1 MIRGTAVIAAGLL
14 ALMAASVQTAAA
26 QSASGTGAEET
37 VVSTHGDWRVACAGE
52 TGRDCFMVQV
62 AESPDGTP
70 LVEISIVPLTGDA
83 RAVAGATAIVPL
95 GTALPEGLVMRTD
108 EGERLR
114 YVYDFCAPTGCV
126 ANIAL
131 TPSQMQAMRA
141 GAVTRLTLAA
151 AARPDEPV
159 TATLSLT
166 GFTAAYAALEA
177 LQQR

>member
-1 MIRGTAVIAAGLL
+1 MTRGVAALAAGLL
-14 ALMAASVQTAAA
+14 ALLAVSVQTSAA
-26 QSASGTGAEET
+26 QSANGAGAGET
-37 VVSTHGDWRVACAGE
+37 VVATHGDWRVACSGE

-62 AESPDGTP
+62 ANSADGTP

-95 GTALPEGLVMRTD
+95 GTALPEGLTLQTD
-108 EGERLR
+108 TNEPLR

-141 GAVTRLTLAA
+141 GAATRLTLAA

-159 TATLSLT
+159 TAILSLS

-177 LQQR
+177 LQGR